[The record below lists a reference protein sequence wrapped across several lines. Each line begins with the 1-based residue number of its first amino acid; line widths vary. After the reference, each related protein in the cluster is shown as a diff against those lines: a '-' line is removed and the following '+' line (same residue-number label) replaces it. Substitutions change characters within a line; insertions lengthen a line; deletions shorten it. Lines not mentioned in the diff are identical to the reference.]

1 MNKIILDVKSQITH
15 RHICFI
21 LCLLL
26 PIGLIFV
33 PGNYEVNVRSS
44 TDVIKENVIRNQK
57 NNEVKMVNIFLD
69 SKKTNNE
76 QK

>member
-1 MNKIILDVKSQITH
+1 MNKIILYVKSQITQ

-21 LCLLL
+21 LCLLF

-44 TDVIKENVIRNQK
+44 TDVIKENMIRNQQ
-57 NNEVKMVNIFLD
+57 NNEVEIVNAFLD
-69 SKKTNNE
+69 SKKINN
-76 QK
+76 